1 VRVPITFDFRDRVV
15 LVTGG
20 VRGVGRGIADAFAA
34 AGATVVTAAR
44 HDPPSAPG
52 GAGSVHLADLR
63 DPDQAEAL
71 VLGVAEEHGR
81 LDIVVNNAG
90 GAPHVTAA
98 EGSPRYH
105 AAVIDLNLIAPLTVA
120 RAAHAVMAGQDDG
133 GQILM
138 ISSAS
143 ARRPSPG
150 TPSYGAAKAGL
161 ENLTATLAVEWAP
174 KVRVNALTVG
184 PVRTEKSDE
193 HYGDAEGVAAVGATV
208 PMGRM
213 AEPADVGNACLLL
226 ASPLAAYI
234 TGACLRVDG
243 GGERPAFLDAATVRR
258 PR

>member
-1 VRVPITFDFRDRVV
+1 MPITFDFRGRVV

-20 VRGVGRGIADAFAA
+20 VRGVGRGIADAFAE

-44 HDPPSAPG
+44 HAPPPAS
-52 GAGSVHLADLR
+52 GAGSVRAADLR

-71 VLGVAEEHGR
+71 VLGVAADHGR

-120 RAAHAVMAGQDDG
+120 RAAHAVMAGQDGG

-138 ISSAS
+138 ISSVS

-184 PVRTEKSDE
+184 PVRTEKADE
-193 HYGDAEGVAAVGATV
+193 HFGDAAGVAAVGATV

-243 GGERPAFLDAATVRR
+243 GGERPAFLDAATARR